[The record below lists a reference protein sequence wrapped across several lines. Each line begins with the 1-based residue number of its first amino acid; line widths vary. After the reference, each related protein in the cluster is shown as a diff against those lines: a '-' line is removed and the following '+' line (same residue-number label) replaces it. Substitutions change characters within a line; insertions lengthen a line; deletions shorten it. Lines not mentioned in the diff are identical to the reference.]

1 MQNTDNASLPPGP
14 FTRAQAEAVAAR
26 YLNVTV
32 EDDLGTHFRLVIRD
46 SCGLLIWRDWNF
58 APQAGVML
66 NRCLA
71 SDGIPVLPQTQ
82 RR

>member
-1 MQNTDNASLPPGP
+1 MQTTDNTSLPPGS
-14 FTRAQAEAVAAR
+14 FTRAQAEAMAAR

-46 SCGLLIWRDWNF
+46 SSGMLIWRDWNF
-58 APQAGVML
+58 APQAGEML
-66 NRCLA
+66 NRYLI